1 MSISVACP
9 GCKSVMTVPDSA
21 AGRSGTCRKCGTR
34 VHVPEAEPQ
43 IMFDTPAL
51 EHTERAAQLRRP
63 IAAPTRADAVA
74 ELYAEVPFYR
84 RNGPVSALAISGVFI
99 FFTAIAAAVIV
110 LTGPV
115 YRPILDHSGRLVKW
129 GPGNRYAA
137 VVIVAVWAVIIVYKI
152 KMG

>member
-84 RNGPVSALAISGVFI
+84 RNGPVSA
-99 FFTAIAAAVIV
+99 
-110 LTGPV
+110 
-115 YRPILDHSGRLVKW
+115 ILDHSGRLVKW